1 MQLFSAD
8 ARARVFKKNET
19 FLFSKVAP
27 NRPPIFF
34 LVLPKISPNLIFSF
48 KNDFPPLW
56 ARWRLS
62 SVRIVSCIN
71 LFTQY
76 RDGNERHT
84 YILDPSVTEHFP
96 LLFFLLSVLKPNYF
110 VSNNCWS
117 LTFSERK
124 CALYKAKLFQEA
136 MFFIVI
142 FTYLKQI
149 YSSQMAIEYSAG

>member
-1 MQLFSAD
+1 MKD
-8 ARARVFKKNET
+8 EHTNGKKMARNGRNTVISKGT
-19 FLFSKVAP
+19 FIS
-27 NRPPIFF
+27 NHS
-34 LVLPKISPNLIFSF
+34 LVDTYNVLLLIWVCSF
-48 KNDFPPLW
+48 KNDFPPW
-56 ARWRLS
+56 WNRWRLS

-110 VSNNCWS
+110 VSRNCWS

-136 MFFIVI
+136 TFFIII
-142 FTYLKQI
+142 FT
-149 YSSQMAIEYSAG
+149 